1 MKDLNDLIEI
11 YNKAIDATIYSHG
24 NFDAYTQKQ
33 QEQLLELKASIEH
46 FEEIAVERDLDNDYF
61 VEKVNGWILSTATK
75 FAKDIYYLQSN
86 YELEDMD
93 KEYYDGRWDKG
104 NTTYYEILIPTEEY
118 AVFEFA
124 GLTEYADWN
133 QRI

>member
-24 NFDAYTQKQ
+24 NFDAYTPKQ

-46 FEEIAVERDLDNDYF
+46 FEEIAGERDLDNDYF

-75 FAKDIYYLQSN
+75 FAKDIYHLQSN

-104 NTTYYEILIPTEEY
+104 NTTYYEMLIPTEEY

-133 QRI
+133 QRV

>member
-24 NFDAYTQKQ
+24 NYDSYTPKQ
-33 QEQLLELKASIEH
+33 QKQLLELKASIEH

-61 VEKVNGWILSTATK
+61 VKKVNGWILSTATK

-93 KEYYDGRWDKG
+93 HEYYDGRWDKSD
-104 NTTYYEILIPTEEY
+104 TTYYEILIPTEEY
-118 AVFEFA
+118 GVFEFA
-124 GLTEYADWN
+124 GLTEYSDWN
-133 QRI
+133 ERV